1 MTNYKTQAETS
12 AEMRSCPR
20 FVQVWKKALPNLN
33 TPGAKKSKIL
43 IRRRT
48 GVQPILGS
56 FELLRVRVIW
66 SGHGIPVI
74 KEK

>member
-20 FVQVWKKALPNLN
+20 FVQDWKKALPNLN

-43 IRRRT
+43 IRRWT

-56 FELLRVRVIW
+56 FGLLRVSLNLGNDQLRM
-66 SGHGIPVI
+66 
-74 KEK
+74 